1 MQRAKKQFD
10 ACQKPLDKYTYLMA
24 LQVHLHGVFFLVLP
38 ILCLLLGCLLW
49 ILDRHL
55 VIIDMWTNAHIG
67 DMHKKHRYVH
77 IQIEFIFGTFG
88 LFW

>member
-1 MQRAKKQFD
+1 MPVRN
-10 ACQKPLDKYTYLMA
+10 PLTNTLTSWLFRFICM
-24 LQVHLHGVFFLVLP
+24 VFSF
-38 ILCLLLGCLLW
+38 GCFQYCVSCWAVLLW

-77 IQIEFIFGTFG
+77 IQIEFIFGTFR